1 MNIQQ
6 EIWIIKSDGTKSAL
20 MPAGYYWRY
29 ADAED
34 IADLEAGKIPKLVH
48 VSAYNGP
55 FISEHAARADSEKQ
69 FAATIEN
76 MIARMKL

>member
-1 MNIQQ
+1 MTLKQ
-6 EIWIIKSDGTKSAL
+6 EIWIIRSDGTKSAL

-34 IADLEAGKIPKLVH
+34 VADLAAGRMPKRVH

-55 FISEHAARADSEKQ
+55 FINEDAARADSEQ
-69 FAATIEN
+69 EFRTVVGN
-76 MIARMKL
+76 VIARMKL